1 MKYEESV
8 YPSPHTHSDSQG
20 YPLRHPMKQV
30 LNVHLFH
37 LLGAQTGTLFLI
49 YTILCM
55 YVHVFIEMFCT
66 RKIFSPIF
74 ISSLI
79 CLESNNL
86 NVYIVFH
93 QVNLNKPIYE

>member
-1 MKYEESV
+1 
-8 YPSPHTHSDSQG
+8 
-20 YPLRHPMKQV
+20 
-30 LNVHLFH
+30 
-37 LLGAQTGTLFLI
+37 
-49 YTILCM
+49 M

-66 RKIFSPIF
+66 REIFSPIF